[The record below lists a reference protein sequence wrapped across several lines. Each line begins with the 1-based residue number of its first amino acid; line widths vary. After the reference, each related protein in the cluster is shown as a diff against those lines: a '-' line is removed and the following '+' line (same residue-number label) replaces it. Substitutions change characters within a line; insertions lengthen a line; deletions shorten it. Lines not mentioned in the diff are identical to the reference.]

1 MDPLGHRILGVFGQT
16 QLWHE
21 GTSKGLL
28 TTSTKRRS
36 VNKPPKKPQ
45 TMAVTES
52 DGLQPSLSA
61 ISQPFSTLPHID
73 PAVTQLRVT
82 EREISDSFD
91 LRLKQRSWK
100 THSLKHD

>member
-1 MDPLGHRILGVFGQT
+1 MEGV
-16 QLWHE
+16 WHE

-82 EREISDSFD
+82 NPRRTSEKYPTHLTFDSN
-91 LRLKQRSWK
+91 KGVG
-100 THSLKHD
+100 KHTV